1 MRLGYRADDV
11 RTWQVGSL
19 RALLAAHH
27 VGCPLYE
34 LPADSPQALCLHI
47 GSERLFDGLEIVDAL
62 MAQES
67 ATWLE
72 IGVEELEET
81 GYLIELADIIAA
93 EVAPHPAQNPSQNPA
108 LLLFL
113 EELTKLLQSSAY
125 IFGAQPSLVDFMLA
139 AQLCRFDA
147 CKQFFLVHTWLEN
160 IRQSREWQ
168 PLLLFNKGE
177 QHVR

>member
-34 LPADSPQALCLHI
+34 LPADNPQALCLHI

-93 EVAPHPAQNPSQNPA
+93 EAVPHPAQNPA

-139 AQLCRFDA
+139 AQLCRFAA
-147 CKQFFLVHTWLEN
+147 CKQVFLVHTWLEN

-168 PLLLFNKGE
+168 SLSLFNKGE
-177 QHVR
+177 QYVR